1 MDPLIAFFRRIGL
14 AFVAF
19 FLVLFNREFA
29 ARVASLR
36 QRRPTLEPSPSGR
49 SEDSAEGLQVLAML
63 QREGRF
69 VDFLQEDLASFSDSE
84 VGAAARAVH
93 DGCRKM
99 LSAYLKLEPIFQ
111 EPEGMSI
118 VVADGF
124 DPTSVRLT
132 GNVVGTPPFKGSL
145 KHHGWRAR
153 EVRLPRPPEGLD
165 PSILAPAEVE
175 IS

>member
-1 MDPLIAFFRRIGL
+1 
-14 AFVAF
+14 
-19 FLVLFNREFA
+19 
-29 ARVASLR
+29 
-36 QRRPTLEPSPSGR
+36 
-49 SEDSAEGLQVLAML
+49 
-63 QREGRF
+63 
-69 VDFLQEDLASFSDSE
+69 
-84 VGAAARAVH
+84 
-93 DGCRKM
+93 M